1 MKFTVEKKQSDDS
14 NLIPLINIVFLILI
28 FFLIATVIRPFT
40 AKDIKLSKSMNQES
54 LHKLAHTLVIDKTGA
69 LFVKGKAISK
79 HNLSTAFLKQDNSEA
94 HKTLTIVADQTLPA
108 DKLLEIVQ
116 DIRKYE
122 FEKVKLVTE
131 RIGR

>member
-1 MKFTVEKKQSDDS
+1 M
-14 NLIPLINIVFLILI
+14 
-28 FFLIATVIRPFT
+28 
-40 AKDIKLSKSMNQES
+40 
-54 LHKLAHTLVIDKTGA
+54 
-69 LFVKGKAISK
+69 KGKAISK